1 MGKFIIS
8 GENRLE
14 GEVRVGAAKNAVLPI
29 LAATIINGKQNILYD
44 CPVLRDVDSM
54 IKILKA
60 LGCKV
65 HNEGSALIV
74 DSSTLSSHE
83 VPEHLVREMRSSIF
97 LMGPMLVRCGKVR
110 ISYPGGC
117 DNILEYEGTRLWP
130 QCEKAD

>member
-14 GEVRVGAAKNAVLPI
+14 GEVRVGGAKNAVLPI
-29 LAATIINGKQNILYD
+29 LAATIINGKQNILHD

-65 HNEGSALIV
+65 YSEDSVLVV

-117 DNILEYEGTRLWP
+117 DNILKYRETKFRLK
-130 QCEKAD
+130 C